1 MKLIFLGAPGAGKG
15 TQAEYICAR
24 LDIPAVSTGNIL
36 KEAVKNGTELGVKAK
51 QFMDEGK
58 LVPDEIVIGII
69 RERLVQ
75 PDCKNGFILDGFP
88 RTVAQA
94 EALDAMGVTIDKVVN
109 FYVPDEVI
117 VTRVTGRRACP
128 SCGNTYHIQ
137 YKQPLKEGVCDRCGT
152 SLVIRSDDQPE
163 TVLKRLAIYHDQ
175 TQPLE
180 QYYADKKLL
189 VNINVTSVE
198 ETTEMTL
205 RAIGAV

>member
-15 TQAEYICAR
+15 TQAEYICAK

-36 KEAVKNGTELGVKAK
+36 KEAVRNGTPLGVKAK
-51 QFMDEGK
+51 QYMDEGK
-58 LVPDEIVIGII
+58 LVPDDIIIDII

-94 EALDAMGVTIDKVVN
+94 QALDAMGVAIDKVVN
-109 FYVPDEVI
+109 FFVPDDVI

-128 SCGNTYHIQ
+128 SCGNTYHIK
-137 YKQPLKEGVCDRCGT
+137 YKQPQKEGVCDRCG
-152 SLVIRSDDQPE
+152 SDLVIRSDDQPE
-163 TVLKRLAIYHDQ
+163 TVLKRLAVYHEL

-180 QYYADKKLL
+180 KYYADRQLL

-198 ETTEMTL
+198 ETTQMTL
-205 RAIGAV
+205 KAIGAL